1 MKETAITRAM
11 RHTPQTVPAKGWFPS
26 ALATQHWK
34 LALNLV
40 MGPVLSLGLL
50 SGIVW
55 AAAPTP
61 IESPQMTWGQL
72 VLQTEQ
78 RISQNL
84 VTEADRTRFAAEQA
98 RANGILAGAPIV
110 DGLYRSDRPMS
121 DFGSTEMQLGVRL
134 PLRRFGQSDA
144 WRALA
149 EQSALNA
156 KTRTEANRLILIGEL
171 RQMAWNWR
179 RAEVE
184 LSTAKER
191 NRIMQL
197 DLTAV
202 TKQFKHGE
210 AAEVDRMSVESRA
223 LAVQEAVTA
232 SQMQLDTIQTRWQ
245 QLTGTRQLPSDL
257 GQVTSTEQA
266 LLNNPELN
274 TPDGL
279 LAQQPLLRQM
289 ASEVG
294 MSTARIEAERAAGAG
309 APEIGLGVKRDRG
322 DCGIPYDNSL
332 QLTLSIPFG
341 GQKYRDPALAEMAQQ
356 RATAQVALIRNTQ
369 QILGEVMALR
379 QRIAAWPSR
388 LAQLDRRATLSEK
401 TLILKRKALRLG
413 ELDWTSLLVFERD
426 TADARLQA
434 RLAHIVYRAD
444 QSSLKQT
451 LGLMPAAE

>member
-1 MKETAITRAM
+1 MSFLIKST
-11 RHTPQTVPAKGWFPS
+11 QPAKSGVSFAPS
-26 ALATQHWK
+26 IPPGRKGLG
-34 LALNLV
+34 LALIIN
-40 MGPVLSLGLL
+40 LSLTLL
-50 SGIVW
+50 SGTAW
-55 AAAPTP
+55 AAAP
-61 IESPQMTWGQL
+61 PQTEPAQKTWAQL
-72 VLQTEQ
+72 INQTEQ
-78 RISQNL
+78 RIEQNL
-84 VTEADRTRFAAEQA
+84 VTEADRVRFESEQA
-98 RANGILAGAPIV
+98 RANGILAGAPVV
-110 DGLYRSDRPMS
+110 DGLYRSDRLMS
-121 DFGSTEMQLGVRL
+121 DFGANEMEIGVRL

-149 EQSALNA
+149 EQSALSA
-156 KTRTEANRLILIGEL
+156 KTRTEANRLILLGDL
-171 RQMAWNWR
+171 RQMAWDWR

-191 NRIMQL
+191 NRIMQR
-197 DLTAV
+197 DLAAV
-202 TKQFKHGE
+202 TKQLKHGE

-232 SQMQLDTIQTRWQ
+232 AQMQLDTIQTRWQ
-245 QLTGTRQLPSDL
+245 QLTGTSQLPLDL
-257 GQVTSTEQA
+257 GQVTPTEQA

-309 APEIGLGVKRDRG
+309 TPEIGLGVKRDRG
-322 DCGIPYDNSL
+322 DRGVPYDNSL

-356 RATAQVALIRNTQ
+356 RATAQVALIKNTQ

-388 LAQLDRRATLSEK
+388 LTQLDRRAALSEK
-401 TLILKRKALRLG
+401 TLTLKQKALRLG
-413 ELDWTSLLVFERD
+413 ELDWTRLLDFEREA
-426 TADARLQA
+426 ADARLQA
-434 RLAHIVYRAD
+434 RLAHIAYQAD

-451 LGLMPAAE
+451 LGLMPAANRDSQ